1 MRLFI
6 TSNFEDTF
14 DPPTIERVGDSLESV
29 AFFNAQVSSSNKNP
43 AHAE

>member
-29 AFFNAQVSSSNKNP
+29 AFLNARVSASNKNP
-43 AHAE
+43 EHAE